1 MASDLLSTLTSG
13 VLAALVVWRLGG
25 FALRVAG
32 VTLATCGLV
41 LTAATGSPGM
51 ATASVLGGTAWLAG
65 HWLYAL
71 RHHYFRSPLARR
83 IFVDVLPP
91 AFDPTR
97 GWGVPN
103 IPPESEQ

>member
-1 MASDLLSTLTSG
+1 MAPDLLSTFASG
-13 VLAALVVWRLGG
+13 VLVALAVWRLGG
-25 FALRVAG
+25 FVLRVVG
-32 VTLATCGLV
+32 ITLATCGLV

-51 ATASVLGGTAWLAG
+51 AIVSVLGGIAWLAG
-65 HWLYAL
+65 HWLYAF

-83 IFVDVLPP
+83 IFVEVLPA

-103 IPPESEQ
+103 VPPGSER